1 MSEESRHRYVWTD
14 AAATRLAESVGDARD
29 DYVLDDDAIAG
40 ILDLARV
47 AAHESGIKSNA
58 PLVSY
63 LVGFAH
69 ARHPDSSVDE
79 LVESVTR
86 ERERAAPPD

>member
-1 MSEESRHRYVWTD
+1 MSDESRDRYGWTD
-14 AAATRLAESVGDARD
+14 AAATRLAESVGDAPA
-29 DYVLDDDAIAG
+29 DYVLDDDAIAR

-63 LVGFAH
+63 LVGLAH
-69 ARHPDSSVDE
+69 ARHPDRSVDE

-86 ERERAAPPD
+86 ERERAASPE